1 MTLYEAAKSV
11 GMPDATPGDVRTSE
25 GKSQFTNEVISRSM
39 SDTEADAM
47 IAARSAERG
56 DHGRHKLSMGKR
68 VAIGLAATG
77 ALLTPQVNEAVNKVQ
92 DTVVDVAKDFNAN
105 LDNDRLFNPQQGN
118 PSNAAEI
125 VQSWDQDPTK
135 TAVTIEA
142 PAEGGP
148 EPGSAEAGQDMSE
161 AGLPQVTPEAST
173 FEREAG
179 S

>member
-1 MTLYEAAKSV
+1 MTLYEAAKSI
-11 GMPDATPGDVRTSE
+11 GMPDATPGDVRTAE
-25 GKSQFTNEVISRSM
+25 GKEQFTNEIVSSAL
-39 SDTEADAM
+39 SDTQVDGM

-77 ALLTPQVNEAVNKVQ
+77 ALLTPQVNEAVHTVQ
-92 DTVVDVAKDFNAN
+92 DAVVDAAKDFNSN

-118 PSNAAEI
+118 PANAAEI
-125 VQSWDQDPTK
+125 VSSWDQDPTK
-135 TAVTIEA
+135 TVVTIEA
-142 PAEGGP
+142 PAKGGP
-148 EPGSAEAGQDMSE
+148 EPGNAEAGQDTPE

-173 FEREAG
+173 FEREPG

>member
-11 GMPDATPGDVRTSE
+11 GMPDAIPGDVRTSE
-25 GKSQFTNEVISRSM
+25 GKSQFTNEVINRSM

-77 ALLTPQVNEAVNKVQ
+77 ALLTPQVNEAVHTVQ
-92 DTVVDVAKDFNAN
+92 DAVVDAAKDFNSN

-118 PSNAAEI
+118 PTNATEI
-125 VQSWDQDPTK
+125 VSSWDQDPTK
-135 TAVTIEA
+135 TVVTIET
-142 PAEGGP
+142 PTKGGP
-148 EPGSAEAGQDMSE
+148 ELGSAEAGQDTPE
-161 AGLPQVTPEAST
+161 AGLPQITPEAST
-173 FEREAG
+173 FEREPG